1 MRYLITG
8 GAGFIGSHL
17 ADALVA
23 RGERV
28 LLFDNLS
35 TGRLDNVQHL
45 IQGSD
50 AETVEFRSG
59 TVLDYPLVERLVR
72 EVDVVVHLAASVGV
86 QLIVSRPL
94 ESLMNNV
101 RGTEVVLESA
111 AAWGRKILVAST
123 SEIYG
128 KNAAGPL
135 HEESDRILGSPF
147 KARWAYS
154 TSKAVD
160 EIMAYE
166 YWRERGLP
174 TIVVRLFNCSGPRQT
189 GAYGMVLPRF
199 VRQALNGEDLTV
211 FGDGTQ
217 TRCFCHVVDTVDA
230 RRRLHRHGD
239 AHLPADPDV
248 RGDDQGSGEAGAESG
263 HLHGRHAAAQP
274 RYRKGARPVR
284 GGGAQGATAG
294 RRVAL
299 GVDAAQT
306 CACAGADGY
315 GGHGGQVRRSRP
327 RRSGPPGQCLRRR
340 IRGV

>member
-17 ADALVA
+17 SDVLVA
-23 RGERV
+23 SGDSV

-45 IQGSD
+45 IEGPD
-50 AETVEFRSG
+50 AASVEFRSG

-94 ESLMNNV
+94 ESLLNNV
-101 RGTEVVLESA
+101 RGTEIVLDA
-111 AAWGRKILVAST
+111 ASRHGRKVLVAST

-174 TIVVRLFNCSGPRQT
+174 TVVVRLFNCSGPRQT
-189 GAYGMVLPRF
+189 GAYGMVLPTF

-230 RRRLHRHGD
+230 LLRLLDSPRCVGEVFNIGSHNEISISALAELVITITGSSSGIRMVPYGEAYEPGFEDMERRLPDIGKITRATGWAPTKSLEEIIGD
-239 AHLPADPDV
+239 VLKYELERAVLV
-248 RGDDQGSGEAGAESG
+248 GT
-263 HLHGRHAAAQP
+263 
-274 RYRKGARPVR
+274 
-284 GGGAQGATAG
+284 GGG
-294 RRVAL
+294 R
-299 GVDAAQT
+299 
-306 CACAGADGY
+306 
-315 GGHGGQVRRSRP
+315 
-327 RRSGPPGQCLRRR
+327 
-340 IRGV
+340 